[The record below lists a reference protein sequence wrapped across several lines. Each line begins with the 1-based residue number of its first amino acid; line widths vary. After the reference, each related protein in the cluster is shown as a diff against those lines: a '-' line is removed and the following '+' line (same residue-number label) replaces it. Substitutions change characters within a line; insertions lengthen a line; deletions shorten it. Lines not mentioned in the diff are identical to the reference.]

1 MNIYLLLCVKVT
13 LSMGDQTL
21 LDINKDLIAAG
32 KFLSEFTGNKL
43 RCIEVFCKC
52 QKIVQWIRDTT
63 KGIL

>member
-1 MNIYLLLCVKVT
+1 MSIFLLLCVKVS

-21 LDINKDLIAAG
+21 IEIDKDLIAAG
-32 KFLSEFTGNKL
+32 KFLSEFTDDKL